1 MEGGEK
7 VEIFNKL
14 KKGLTV
20 MDVSYYQEC
29 DRLD

>member
-1 MEGGEK
+1 MGGGEEM
-7 VEIFNKL
+7 EIFNKL

-20 MDVSYYQEC
+20 MDVSYYQEY